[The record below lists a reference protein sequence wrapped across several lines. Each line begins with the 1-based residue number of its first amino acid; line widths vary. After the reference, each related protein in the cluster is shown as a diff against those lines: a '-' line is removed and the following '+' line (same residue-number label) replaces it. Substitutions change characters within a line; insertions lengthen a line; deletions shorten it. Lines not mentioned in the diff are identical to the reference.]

1 MAKAQSRIICV
12 DFILPLS
19 ERTAVGH
26 VDGNSKQASPSG
38 SNRLGAGQVSFA
50 SVFQSE
56 ISSHSE
62 ENRSSDEDVIITSAV
77 VAAVMIPSPTL
88 FATYAKRM
96 GHFPAVVLDI
106 VSGETGVATRR
117 TAMPH
122 PRLAS

>member
-1 MAKAQSRIICV
+1 MIRVTTTTMAKAQSRIICV

-77 VAAVMIPSPTL
+77 VEAFTSKRLHGPRKFTEGGWPT
-88 FATYAKRM
+88 RW
-96 GHFPAVVLDI
+96 
-106 VSGETGVATRR
+106 
-117 TAMPH
+117 
-122 PRLAS
+122 